1 MWISKRTLEH
11 GIRHLTWRRGEVV
24 SYGVRTNGADNPHI
38 HNTVCESRSVLLQN
52 LKKMVGQRPF
62 FLCVFFSRAHVS
74 KGVLNFLVWRG
85 FVELGKYGRRFYA
98 HAHFV
103 TASLL
108 LLSFRREEVLGG
120 FFIVF
125 SSCLASLVVCMW
137 VISDLVGLNQNW
149 RENSNDT
156 DR

>member
-1 MWISKRTLEH
+1 MASDILH
-11 GIRHLTWRRGEVV
+11 GAAEKSLVMGSVQMVQTILIFTKQSVRPLTKPEKDDRAKALALAC
-24 SYGVRTNGADNPHI
+24 VR
-38 HNTVCESRSVLLQN
+38 
-52 LKKMVGQRPF
+52 
-62 FLCVFFSRAHVS
+62 CVFFSRAHVS

-149 RENSNDT
+149 RENSSDT